1 MVKLEFKRYDK
12 NNDLDFFN
20 KILVKASQDRY
31 ELRKAVNGIY
41 YLYDYDDREVIK
53 NKVEMKDIIECQFLR
68 NFCSNIEYE
77 RIENVLSEV
86 F

>member
-20 KILVKASQDRY
+20 KVLTKASQDRY
-31 ELRKAVNGIY
+31 ELRKSINNIY

-53 NKVEMKDIIECQFLR
+53 NKVEMKDIIKCQFLE
-68 NFCSNIEYE
+68 NFCNNVEYK
-77 RIENVLSEV
+77 RIENILTEV

>member
-20 KILVKASQDRY
+20 KVLTKASQDRY

-41 YLYDYDDREVIK
+41 YLYDYDDREVIRS
-53 NKVEMKDIIECQFLR
+53 KVEMKDIIESQFLE
-68 NFCSNIEYE
+68 NFCNNVEYK
-77 RIENVLSEV
+77 RIENILTEV

>member
-1 MVKLEFKRYDK
+1 MVNLEFKRYDK

-41 YLYDYDDREVIK
+41 YLYDYDDREVIRSK
-53 NKVEMKDIIECQFLR
+53 FEMKDIIECQFLG
-68 NFCSNIEYE
+68 NFCNEVEYK
-77 RIENVLSEV
+77 RIENILMEV

>member
-20 KILVKASQDRY
+20 KVLTKASQDRY
-31 ELRKAVNGIY
+31 ELRKAVNNIY

-53 NKVEMKDIIECQFLR
+53 NKVEMKDIIECQFLE
-68 NFCSNIEYE
+68 NFCNNVEYK

>member
-20 KILVKASQDRY
+20 KILIKASQDRY
-31 ELRKAVNGIY
+31 ELKKAVNGIY
-41 YLYDYDDREVIK
+41 YLYDYDEREIVR
-53 NKVEMKDIIECQFLR
+53 NKVEMKDIIECQFLE
-68 NFCSNIEYE
+68 NFCNNAEYK
-77 RIENVLSEV
+77 RIENILKEV

>member
-1 MVKLEFKRYDK
+1 MVNLEFKIYDK

-20 KILVKASQDRY
+20 KVLIKASQDRY

-41 YLYDYDDREVIK
+41 YLYDYDDREVIRS
-53 NKVEMKDIIECQFLR
+53 KVEMKDIIECQFLE

-77 RIENVLSEV
+77 RIKKILMEV

>member
-20 KILVKASQDRY
+20 KILIKASQDRY

-41 YLYDYDDREVIK
+41 YLYDYDDREVIRSK
-53 NKVEMKDIIECQFLR
+53 FEMKDIIECQFLE
-68 NFCSNIEYE
+68 NFCNEIEYE
-77 RIENVLSEV
+77 RIENVLEEV

>member
-41 YLYDYDDREVIK
+41 YLYDYDDREVIR
-53 NKVEMKDIIECQFLR
+53 NKVEMKDIIECQILR

>member
-41 YLYDYDDREVIK
+41 YLYDYDDREVIRSK
-53 NKVEMKDIIECQFLR
+53 FEMKDIIECQFLE
-68 NFCSNIEYE
+68 NFCNNIEYE
-77 RIENVLSEV
+77 RIKNILMEV

>member
-1 MVKLEFKRYDK
+1 MVNLEFKRYDK

-20 KILVKASQDRY
+20 KVLIKASKDRY
-31 ELRKAVNGIY
+31 ELRKSINNIY
-41 YLYDYDDREVIK
+41 YLYDYDDREVIRS
-53 NKVEMKDIIECQFLR
+53 KVEMKDIIECQFLG

-77 RIENVLSEV
+77 RIENVLGEV

>member
-20 KILVKASQDRY
+20 KVLTKASQDRY
-31 ELRKAVNGIY
+31 ELRKAVNNIY
-41 YLYDYDDREVIK
+41 YLYDYDDREVIRSK
-53 NKVEMKDIIECQFLR
+53 FEMKDIIECQFLE
-68 NFCSNIEYE
+68 NFCNEIEYK
-77 RIENVLSEV
+77 RIENVLGEV

>member
-20 KILVKASQDRY
+20 KILTKASQDRY
-31 ELRKAVNGIY
+31 ELRKAVNNIY
-41 YLYDYDDREVIK
+41 YLYDYDDREVIR
-53 NKVEMKDIIECQFLR
+53 NKVEMKDIIECQFLG

-77 RIENVLSEV
+77 RIENVLMEV

>member
-20 KILVKASQDRY
+20 KVLTKTSQDRY

-41 YLYDYDDREVIK
+41 YLYDYDDREVVR
-53 NKVEMKDIIECQFLR
+53 NKVEMKDIIECQFLG
-68 NFCSNIEYE
+68 NFCDNVEYE
-77 RIENVLSEV
+77 RIENVLKEV